1 MSPELDAG
9 RVPRL
14 GPADDPMLDAGRIEG
29 ASDVHQ
35 ARPIHGGEEAS
46 GGLRIV
52 GEGDKLSRHV

>member
-1 MSPELDAG
+1 
-9 RVPRL
+9 
-14 GPADDPMLDAGRIEG
+14 MLDAGRIEG